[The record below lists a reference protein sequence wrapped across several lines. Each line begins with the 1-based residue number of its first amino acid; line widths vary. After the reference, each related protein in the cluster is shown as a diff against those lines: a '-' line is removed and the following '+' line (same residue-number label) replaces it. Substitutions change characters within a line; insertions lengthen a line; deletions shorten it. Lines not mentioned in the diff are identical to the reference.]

1 MTETVRAFVAIEL
14 PEPVKARLRAVVDH
28 LERAQLR
35 GLRLVKPEG
44 LHLTLKFLGSVPATR
59 VDSIVDALS
68 QVASTQPP
76 FAVALDGVGTF
87 PDRGAPRVLWVG
99 IGGDLPAMRELHRRL
114 DTTLE
119 RLGYEPEAR
128 EFNPHLTVAR
138 IRQGTPPAAR
148 AAAAEALRAAPFDS
162 DLGFE
167 ADTLTLMRSILRP
180 DGAEYR
186 LLARMSLAR
195 ESTGDPAR

>member
-14 PEPVKARLRAVVDH
+14 SAPVKARLAAVVDH
-28 LERAQLR
+28 LERAQLH

-44 LHLTLKFLGSVPATR
+44 VHLTLKFLGSVPATQ

-76 FAVALDGVGTF
+76 FTMALDGVGTF

-99 IGGDLPAMRELHRRL
+99 IGGDLPAMRKLHRRL
-114 DTTLE
+114 DAALE

-138 IRQGTPPAAR
+138 IRQGTPSAER

-162 DLGFE
+162 GLGFQ
-167 ADTLTLMRSILRP
+167 ADILALMRSILRP

-186 LLARMSLAR
+186 PLARMSLAR
-195 ESTGDPAR
+195 ESTGELAR